1 MMGNNGGYWLFIKRL
16 STGRFNWWPQN
27 ETTPSINI
35 TPVQLHLLIWNWE
48 KFYNHPV
55 YWLETFVDT
64 ERFEGTCYKSANWLY
79 PGKTKGLGK
88 NDKTKKVNRSFK
100 AVWGYPLRRNFRELL
115 NR

>member
-1 MMGNNGGYWLFIKRL
+1 M
-16 STGRFNWWPQN
+16 
-27 ETTPSINI
+27 E
-35 TPVQLHLLIWNWE
+35 WE
-48 KFYNHPV
+48 KFYNHPL

-115 NR
+115 NHG